1 MFAENH
7 SSLSWTQW
15 AVQGQV
21 EFASHARVGRVGE
34 WVFAVGCALEL
45 AAARGQGKA
54 GLLGG

>member
-7 SSLSWTQW
+7 SSLSWTQR
-15 AVQGQV
+15 AVRWQIK
-21 EFASHARVGRVGE
+21 FASHAGVGRVGE